1 MKKLTGEFKRNKVII
16 EELIES
22 VKIAKNSY
30 KNKFKMFLLT
40 RNQGTSNTYT
50 NARTKTELRKILKEF
65 GY

>member
-1 MKKLTGEFKRNKVII
+1 MKLTGEFKRNKVII

-22 VKIAKNSY
+22 IKISKGNY

-40 RNQGTSNTYT
+40 RKQGEYKTHT
-50 NARTKTELRKILKEF
+50 NAETKTELRKILKEW